1 MNLFVRAWNRFV
13 LVNIRRFKVYFGT
26 RHVFGERKVVL
37 ASNQVMCVSM
47 LKDAE
52 YYIDELI
59 RHHFEVGVSHILII
73 DNGSTD
79 RTVELA
85 SRYPRVSVCRNHL
98 PVRDYEV
105 LIRSIAAKKYTVGG
119 WFLFVDS
126 DELFVVPAGAGD
138 IKSVAGY
145 CDSYG
150 FTSVVCQV
158 LDFFSEQSLQD
169 SAGWSYAESLR
180 KFNRFSVNNITKF
193 DYFDGRI
200 VFGFFLLNNEC
211 VSSDVKFYF
220 GGMRNE
226 VFGEDCCLTTHR
238 LVKNSPEVVLYSHPH
253 CSGSV
258 RCADF
263 TALIKHYKF
272 CGDYLAREK
281 RLRGAGVWWD
291 KEIGQRMDYLN
302 SVDEP
307 IICVSEFHLYTDIEL
322 LFDLG
327 FLVASDRYLS
337 CSGLSFHGGA
347 ARVADGR

>member
-1 MNLFVRAWNRFV
+1 MWGLMKLRS
-13 LVNIRRFKVYFGT
+13 I
-26 RHVFGERKVVL
+26 VFASVCLTL
-37 ASNQVMCVSM
+37 AGF
-47 LKDAE
+47 A
-52 YYIDELI
+52 
-59 RHHFEVGVSHILII
+59 HAA
-73 DNGSTD
+73 D
-79 RTVELA
+79 RTVM
-85 SRYPRVSVCRNHL
+85 L
-98 PVRDYEV
+98 PIKDV
-105 LIRSIAAKKYTVGG
+105 LESAEFQEKVG
-119 WFLFVDS
+119 
-126 DELFVVPAGAGD
+126 
-138 IKSVAGY
+138 
-145 CDSYG
+145 
-150 FTSVVCQV
+150 
-158 LDFFSEQSLQD
+158 
-169 SAGWSYAESLR
+169 
-180 KFNRFSVNNITKF
+180 
-193 DYFDGRI
+193 
-200 VFGFFLLNNEC
+200 
-211 VSSDVKFYF
+211 SDVKFYF

>member
-1 MNLFVRAWNRFV
+1 MNLFFRAWNRFV
-13 LVNIRRFKVYFGT
+13 LVNIRRLKVYFGT

-59 RHHFEVGVSHILII
+59 RHHFEIGASHILII

-79 RTVELA
+79 RTVEFA
-85 SRYPRVSVCRNHL
+85 SKYPRVSVCRNYL
-98 PVRDYEV
+98 PVRSYEV

-126 DELFVVPAGAGD
+126 DELFVVPASAGD
-138 IKSVAGY
+138 IKTVVDY
-145 CDSYG
+145 CNSYG

-169 SAGWSYAESLR
+169 SAGWSYADSLQR
-180 KFNRFSVNNITKF
+180 FNRFSVNNITKF
-193 DYFDGRI
+193 DYFDERI
-200 VFGFFLLNNEC
+200 KFGFFLLNNVC
-211 VSSDVKFYF
+211 VSNDVRFYF

-226 VFGEDCCLTTHR
+226 VFGENCCLTTHR

-253 CSGSV
+253 CSGNV

-272 CGDYLAREK
+272 CGDYLEREK
-281 RLRGAGVWWD
+281 RLHSAGVWEH
-291 KEIGQRMDYLN
+291 KEVGQRVEYFN
-302 SVDEP
+302 SVDEST
-307 IICVSEFHLYTDIEL
+307 ICVSEFHLYRDIEL

-337 CSGLSFHGGA
+337 FAGLASRGS
-347 ARVADGR
+347 DC